1 MTTKTSTTND
11 YITEAFD
18 AFVQAVRDG
27 YGYRGE
33 QALRA
38 ALHGDLTGAHDLND
52 EHDELMQRIHD
63 VLIVRAMPEQRM
75 MAGDTGTNLVA
86 ALTPEM
92 IHLACLLEG
101 GEPTERGLAFLAAY
115 H

>member
-1 MTTKTSTTND
+1 MTTTNN
-11 YITEAFD
+11 YIMEAFA

-27 YGYRGE
+27 YGHRGE

-38 ALHGDLTGAHDLND
+38 ALQGDLTAAHELND

-63 VLIVRAMPEQRM
+63 VLIVRALPNQRM

-86 ALTPEM
+86 VLTPEM
-92 IHLACLLEG
+92 IHVACLLEG
-101 GEPTERGLAFLAAY
+101 GEPTERGRAFLAQFS
-115 H
+115 